1 MLQDSLKNI
10 FAVPELRNRVLFTL
24 GLLAVYRVGGHVP
37 TPGINPQA
45 LALLAEQ
52 AKNTMFGLYDMFSGQ
67 NLSQMTI
74 FALGIMP
81 YISASIILQLLT
93 VVWPYLERLSKEGE
107 LGRRKITQYT
117 RYGTIVLSVV
127 QALGIAFFLERTTEV
142 AGGLPLVY
150 SPGWGFRLMTV
161 LTLTTGSA
169 FVMWL
174 GEQITERG
182 IGNGMSLIIFAGI
195 VVGLPRAAIVTLDQ
209 LRTGQ
214 MGPIRLLLLLI
225 LMVAVIGAIVFVER
239 GHRRV
244 TVQYAKRV
252 VGRRMY
258 GGSSTHIPLKV
269 NTGGVIPVIFASSI
283 LAFPATLASMF
294 AEGSWLRRL
303 SDQLAWGMPLY
314 NLLYVTGIIF
324 FCYFYT
330 AIIFNPDDVAENM
343 RKYGGF
349 IPGIR
354 PGKRTAE
361 HIDTILTRITLV
373 GAIYLALVALLPEFL
388 INGFKVA
395 PIPFIGATLDTYM
408 PRWITDGLGVTF
420 FFGGTSLLIIV
431 GVAMDTVNQV
441 ESQLIMRHYDGFMKK
456 TRIRGRRGQ

>member
-1 MLQDSLKNI
+1 
-10 FAVPELRNRVLFTL
+10 
-24 GLLAVYRVGGHVP
+24 
-37 TPGINPQA
+37 
-45 LALLAEQ
+45 
-52 AKNTMFGLYDMFSGQ
+52 MFSGK

-127 QALGIAFFLERTTEV
+127 QALGIAFFLERGTEI

-150 SPGWGFRLMTV
+150 QPGWGFRLMTV

-195 VVGLPRAAIVTLDQ
+195 VVGLPHAVIVTLEQ

-214 MGPIRLLLLLI
+214 MGLLRLIFLVV
-225 LMVAVIGAIVFVER
+225 LMVAVIAAIVFVER

-294 AEGSWLRRL
+294 AEGSFMRRL
-303 SDQLAWGMPLY
+303 SEQLAWGMPLY

-395 PIPFIGATLDTYM
+395 PIPFIGSWLDTYT
-408 PRWITDGLGVTF
+408 PRWITDGLGVQF